1 MTKQQQE
8 HYRKLIRLYNRAVND
23 MIIAEENLEFLP
35 DNDNTQFAYNLARQR
50 VDSYARQINKHI
62 EGHIEMT
69 EVPECAA

>member
-69 EVPECAA
+69 EVPEVAA